1 MAKKLDPRLNL
12 AATTQSSFTTA
23 MTLAHSLRARGVKR
37 TLLFAGLGFGLPIL
51 FEYIGINHL
60 KVVRHHTQ
68 PQFKGVPLFAALGW
82 YNIGYA
88 TFAMLESV
96 MVSPDKRNIKFLP
109 LGTALVATSFDLLA
123 DCYGL
128 DQGLWEW
135 NSAGSYAAEISGTN
149 GVQGIPLGNFGGW
162 LLLTG
167 GVSWLYQ
174 KFSDGAEIDST
185 RPGAAGSLRAGRNAA
200 LLLLPGYLMSAG
212 WALAG
217 SKFKYLLYSALFPLV
232 LFLALL
238 GRKKASS
245 K

>member
-1 MAKKLDPRLNL
+1 MTKKLDPRLNL
-12 AATTQSSFTTA
+12 AATTQSTFTTA
-23 MTLAHSLRARGVKR
+23 LTLAHSLRARGVKR
-37 TLLFAGLGFGLPIL
+37 TLLFAGLGFGLPIT
-51 FEYIGINHL
+51 FEYIGINLL

-88 TFAMLESV
+88 TYAMLESV
-96 MVSPDKRNIKFLP
+96 IVSPDQKNIKLLP

-135 NSAGSYAAEISGTN
+135 NAAGLYAAEISGPN
-149 GVQGIPLGNFGGW
+149 GIQGIPIGNFGGW
-162 LLLTG
+162 LVLTG

-174 KFSDGAEIDST
+174 RFSDGSELNPAK
-185 RPGAAGSLRAGRNAA
+185 PNAAGSLQAGRNAA
-200 LLLLPGYLMSAG
+200 LLLLPSYLMSAG
-212 WALAG
+212 WALASG
-217 SKFKYLLYSALFPLV
+217 KFKYLLYSILFPLI

-238 GRKKASS
+238 GRKRTS
-245 K
+245 